1 MYTKNGHIRQCNQG
15 RYTFDLTETA
25 CGTKLVFNMEV
36 PRFMDTNSLNV
47 EVQPTFVRV
56 DVKGKI
62 TQIRFD
68 EEIMVERSQIQ
79 RSLTT
84 GWLSITMPRANFDQ
98 LQVDQKKKDMMR
110 TENQQRAKLRAI
122 EIAEEE
128 AREERIQMLKAR
140 NRRDAAIARGEQP
153 EEEQKTA
160 TTGAAEP
167 YLPPSDPSFLIGKRP
182 NQKNAP
188 AKDAFVPDFDED
200 EVPDLE

>member
-1 MYTKNGHIRQCNQG
+1 
-15 RYTFDLTETA
+15 
-25 CGTKLVFNMEV
+25 
-36 PRFMDTNSLNV
+36 MDTNSLNV

-98 LQVDQKKKDMMR
+98 LQVDQKKKDSMR
-110 TENQQRAKLRAI
+110 SENAQRAKLRAI
-122 EIAEEE
+122 EMAEEE

-140 NRRDAAIARGEQP
+140 NRRDAAIARGEEP
-153 EEEQKTA
+153 EEEQKST
-160 TTGAAEP
+160 ENQRQP
-167 YLPPSDPSFLIGKRP
+167 YLHPSDPSFLIGKRP
-182 NQKNAP
+182 NQKNEP
-188 AKDAFVPDFDED
+188 AKEAFVPDFDED
-200 EVPDLE
+200 EVPPLE